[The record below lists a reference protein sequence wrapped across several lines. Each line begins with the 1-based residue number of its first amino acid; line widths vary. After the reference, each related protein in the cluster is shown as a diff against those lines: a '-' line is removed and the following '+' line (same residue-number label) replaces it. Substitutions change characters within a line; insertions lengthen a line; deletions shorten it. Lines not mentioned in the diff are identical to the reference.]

1 MLLTSTDFKA
11 LVGKWAELMYTNK
24 DRLIQMDG
32 IVGDSDLGLT
42 MSDGFKVAYDAIART
57 EETDIG
63 KLSYFAG
70 KAMASAVPST
80 MGTLMASGFM
90 EAGKA
95 LKDKNGLNAADVYTF
110 FSSYAA
116 GIQKLGGAKP
126 GEKTFLDGWTASLE
140 KMRLDAQAGV
150 PLNNTAEALPDL
162 SHADLLATGNMLAK
176 HGRAAARGEQARSM
190 LDPGAAVAE
199 LMIIGYNSYINRNQP
214 IKNTSDS

>member
-1 MLLTSTDFKA
+1 MQLTSADFKA
-11 LVGKWAELMYTNK
+11 LFKKWADLMLQNK
-24 DRLIQMDG
+24 DRLIKMDG

-42 MSDGFKVAYDAIART
+42 MSDGFKAAFDAIA
-57 EETDIG
+57 EADETDIG
-63 KLSYFAG
+63 KLSYLAG

-95 LKDKNGLNAADVYTF
+95 LKGSDALTSKGIYTF

-116 GIQKLGGAKP
+116 GIQKRGGAKP
-126 GEKTFLDGWTASLE
+126 GEKTFLDGWTACLE
-140 KMRLDAQAGV
+140 RMKTDVDADISIID
-150 PLNNTAEALPDL
+150 TADALPAL

-176 HGRAAARGEQARSM
+176 HGRAAARREQARNM

-199 LMIIGYNSYINRNQP
+199 LMIIGYNKYIMDRFNYY
-214 IKNTSDS
+214 